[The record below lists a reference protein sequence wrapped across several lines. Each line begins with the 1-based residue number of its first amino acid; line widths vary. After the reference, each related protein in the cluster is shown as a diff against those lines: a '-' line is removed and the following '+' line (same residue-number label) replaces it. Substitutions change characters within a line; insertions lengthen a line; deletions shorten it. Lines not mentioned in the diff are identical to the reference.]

1 VQAGISLKFPPLCF
15 RVNQGNPRR
24 FTMLVSQIMSTKIIA
39 ISPNRRVGQALK
51 LMQKQQIRH
60 LPVMAQNRMVGWI
73 TSRDLREVLLA
84 SVLEEIKVGDVMVQA
99 PLSVTPDTEVEEAAR
114 LIHEHKIGGMPVME
128 GDRLVGVITMQDLI
142 SAFIA
147 MLGLLKSS
155 SRLDLLLENQPE
167 ALDAATRLIKA
178 TGGKI
183 INVALGPTKKNKR
196 PYFFRLEKANLEPI
210 VETLKQKGYE
220 VLDAIP

>member
-1 VQAGISLKFPPLCF
+1 
-15 RVNQGNPRR
+15 
-24 FTMLVSQIMSTKIIA
+24 MLVSQIMSTRIVT
-39 ISPNRRVGQALK
+39 ISPNRQVGQALK
-51 LMQKQQIRH
+51 LMQKHQIRH
-60 LPVMAQNRMVGWI
+60 LPVMEKDRMVGWI
-73 TSRDLREVLLA
+73 TSRDLREILLA
-84 SVLEEIKVGDVMVQA
+84 SMLEEIKVGDVMVQA

-128 GDRLVGVITMQDLI
+128 GDRLMGVITMHDLI

-167 ALDAATRLIKA
+167 ALDAATRLIKEA
-178 TGGKI
+178 GGKV
-183 INVALGPTKKNKR
+183 INVALGPLKGEQR
-196 PYFFRLEKANLEPI
+196 PYYFRLEKVNLDPI
-210 VETLKQKGYE
+210 VDFLKQQGYE